1 MGAGRCGWVQE
12 VYGCVLTVWW
22 DPLGGGWLRG
32 GDILGGGV
40 GEDLTGG
47 LLTLG
52 MGEGVMGEREL
63 LTKEIVSVGGV
74 L

>member
-1 MGAGRCGWVQE
+1 M
-12 VYGCVLTVWW
+12 WW

-40 GEDLTGG
+40 REDLIGG

-52 MGEGVMGEREL
+52 IGEGVMGEREL
-63 LTKEIVSVGGV
+63 LTKEIDSVGGG

>member
-1 MGAGRCGWVQE
+1 M
-12 VYGCVLTVWW
+12 WW

-63 LTKEIVSVGGV
+63 LTKEIDSVGGV